1 MSISSK
7 KQNGWRVIQIKADT
21 EKGAIVT
28 LAQGTNCVHFDA
40 PEFGVGRRKE
50 AAALAKFAAHSG
62 LGEVTEIFHHLLAL
76 PVEYNGRIPFPADLI
91 GMERLFAG
99 QRSLAMLS

>member
-1 MSISSK
+1 MK
-7 KQNGWRVIQIKADT
+7 KKRIGWRVIQIKADP

-28 LAQGTNCVHFDA
+28 LGQGTNRIHFQA

-62 LGEVTEIFHHLLAL
+62 LGEVTEIFHYLLAL
-76 PVEYNGRIPFPADLI
+76 PVDYNGRIPFPVDLI

-99 QRSLAMLS
+99 KHPLAMLS